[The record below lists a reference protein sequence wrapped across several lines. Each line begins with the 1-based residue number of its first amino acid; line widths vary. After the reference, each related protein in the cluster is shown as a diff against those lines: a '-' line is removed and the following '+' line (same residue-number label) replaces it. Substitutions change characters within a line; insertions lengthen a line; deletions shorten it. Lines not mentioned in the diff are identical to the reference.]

1 MCSLHVFLGS
11 SRWISG
17 PGHHQSGYIVHL
29 VPGSKPAEAALAE
42 LFVLPDEGY
51 GSRGGDLTTDVI
63 VWSMLSSG
71 HMASF
76 DRKTCT
82 PPINGPEAIAGK
94 LEAWTRAAVQAGH
107 GSGLSSP
114 RALTAGSTIRIA
126 AGRAGACGPRAAP
139 RQSCTATAALPPTP
153 RCSKLQIGRAR
164 PPIEAA
170 ACR

>member
-1 MCSLHVFLGS
+1 MTGTDMCSLHVFLGS

-107 GSGLSSP
+107 GGQRRTRMFRLGRSLEHVRP
-114 RALTAGSTIRIA
+114 RAQGADRLDQWRGGADRA
-126 AGRAGACGPRAAP
+126 RGRQVRDAAP
-139 RQSCTATAALPPTP
+139 ARSQ
-153 RCSKLQIGRAR
+153 RCLHQGL
-164 PPIEAA
+164 
-170 ACR
+170 